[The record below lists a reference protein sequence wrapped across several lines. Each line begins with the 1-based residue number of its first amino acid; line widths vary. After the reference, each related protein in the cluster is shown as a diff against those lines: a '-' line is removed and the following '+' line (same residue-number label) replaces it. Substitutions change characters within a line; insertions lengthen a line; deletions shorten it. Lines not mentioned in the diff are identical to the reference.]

1 MEWKLETSDECLII
15 CRVDHELLLYKLY
28 PHMHDQECHP
38 VQAFGRATNINTIR
52 HAYASS
58 IGLYLTVHLNYTC
71 IYMIMAYIKIDFIL
85 IRRHMHQPM
94 YRVHWEI
101 LRYKVFKDPSFFNI

>member
-1 MEWKLETSDECLII
+1 
-15 CRVDHELLLYKLY
+15 
-28 PHMHDQECHP
+28 MHDQECHP